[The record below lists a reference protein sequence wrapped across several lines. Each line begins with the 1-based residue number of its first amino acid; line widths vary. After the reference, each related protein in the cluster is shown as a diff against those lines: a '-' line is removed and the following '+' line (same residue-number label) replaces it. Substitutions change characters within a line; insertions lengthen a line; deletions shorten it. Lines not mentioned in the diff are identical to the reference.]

1 MDISPQER
9 AALAAKVGVHEQ
21 YLYQCLTRRR
31 QMDAAEAM
39 RVERASDGRLRRWHL
54 RFKDW
59 NLIWPELLDDP
70 DAPKPVDL
78 EAEPAKA
85 A

>member
-1 MDISPQER
+1 MRGMDITPQER
-9 AALAAKVGVHEQ
+9 IALAVKVGVHEQ

-39 RVERASDGRLRRWHL
+39 RVETASDGRLRRWHL

-59 NLIWPELLDDP
+59 HEIWPDLMKDP
-70 DAPKPVDL
+70 EAPSP
-78 EAEPAKA
+78 EPAKA

>member
-1 MDISPQER
+1 MDITPQER
-9 AALAAKVGVHEQ
+9 ASLAAQVKVNEQ

-31 QMDAAEAM
+31 QMDAAEA
-39 RVERASDGRLRRWHL
+39 RRIESESGGRLRRWHL

-59 NLIWPELLDDP
+59 HEIWPELLNDP
-70 DAPKPVDL
+70 EAPTP
-78 EAEPAKA
+78 EATAEPAKA